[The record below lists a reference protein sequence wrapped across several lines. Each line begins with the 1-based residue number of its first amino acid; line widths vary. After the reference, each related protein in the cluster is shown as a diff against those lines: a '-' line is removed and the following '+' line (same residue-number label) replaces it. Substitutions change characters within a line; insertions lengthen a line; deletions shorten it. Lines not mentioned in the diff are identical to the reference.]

1 MRYLVRY
8 KVVAIDQTDNRLTS
22 NAHLGV
28 RKILENACATATH
41 ATMLSELFP
50 AALMLAIQLT
60 QDETDNCK
68 MPQPWAQTAMFCCVH
83 AVPSQ
88 AIIALVI
95 PVLNHESEVSTDE
108 HWNLDESHVASGRI
122 VAMILSAPY
131 LDIMRMLYDSL
142 NIVTG
147 AVFTRQRP
155 P

>member
-1 MRYLVRY
+1 
-8 KVVAIDQTDNRLTS
+8 
-22 NAHLGV
+22 
-28 RKILENACATATH
+28 
-41 ATMLSELFP
+41 
-50 AALMLAIQLT
+50 
-60 QDETDNCK
+60 

-83 AVPSQ
+83 AVQSQ
-88 AIIALVI
+88 AIIVLVI
-95 PVLNHESEVSTDE
+95 PVLNHESEVSMDE

-142 NIVTG
+142 NTVTG